1 MEPFWKVV
9 ANWKTTNAVQMW
21 SHRWLIWQKRKAFNH
36 ICYFRRFQMKR
47 FSCSV
52 DPKTFEKSD
61 CQRISVIFEQHSYTI
76 CLSNKRVYVAK
87 RLNSQL
93 HRSGSATYST
103 PAVAFQSSNQS
114 VATAIASGGSE
125 TDEPSTSNAELAW
138 AIFGA
143 FV

>member
-1 MEPFWKVV
+1 M
-9 ANWKTTNAVQMW
+9 N
-21 SHRWLIWQKRKAFNH
+21 
-36 ICYFRRFQMKR
+36 R

-52 DPKTFEKSD
+52 DPKTFDKSD

-76 CLSNKRVYVAK
+76 CLSNKKVYVVK

-114 VATAIASGGSE
+114 VAAATASGGGSE
-125 TDEPSTSNAELAW
+125 TDEPSTSNVELAW
-138 AIFGA
+138 TFSGAIN
-143 FV
+143 